1 MGFFIFLNI
10 FSNFTT
16 QNKKQGKNPENI
28 LIFSGWT
35 QLITDAVN
43 GQWYLKNVYT
53 AHIQEPRLMV
63 VRVKYVQ
70 IHIHGD
76 FFFLDCI
83 IYDLLTVIS
92 LFITFYK

>member
-1 MGFFIFLNI
+1 MLKKIKDLRQSEKDYSSVHLKKSPQRDVFLIFLNI

-63 VRVKYVQ
+63 VQVK
-70 IHIHGD
+70 
-76 FFFLDCI
+76 
-83 IYDLLTVIS
+83 
-92 LFITFYK
+92 